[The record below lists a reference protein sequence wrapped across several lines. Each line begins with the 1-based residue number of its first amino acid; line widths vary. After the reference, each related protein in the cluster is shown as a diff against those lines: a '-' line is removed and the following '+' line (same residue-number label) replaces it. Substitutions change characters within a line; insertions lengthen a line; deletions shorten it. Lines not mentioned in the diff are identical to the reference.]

1 MSDKQDPN
9 YNGKVLSSGE
19 ILDEAPK
26 ASFAAIFDMDGT
38 LIDNTPFH
46 YKAWQLLFKK
56 YNMPELSRETYKGE
70 ISGVPIANT
79 VRRYFADADENL
91 IKTIAHEKQAFYQQ
105 EFLPYLKPINGLEN
119 FLAELKDGGVKM
131 AVATSSDMADVDFI
145 FDTIPI
151 RQYFDAIITGDMV
164 NEPKPSPQIFLK
176 AAEQLNAR
184 PENCLVFEDSTAGL
198 KAGKDAGMKVVGITT
213 AHPTETVAKAA
224 RLVINDYAG
233 MSLQKLAALFDE

>member
-1 MSDKQDPN
+1 MNKNPFPN
-9 YNGKVLSSGE
+9 NKSTVFSFGEDLSEASSG
-19 ILDEAPK
+19 
-26 ASFAAIFDMDGT
+26 FAAIFDMDGT

-79 VRRYFADADENL
+79 VRRYFADADESL

-105 EFLPYLKPINGLEN
+105 EFLPFLRPINGLEN
-119 FLAELKDGGVKM
+119 FLVELKGAGIKM

-151 RQYFDAIITGDMV
+151 RQYFDAIVTGDMV
-164 NEPKPSPQIFLK
+164 NEPKPSPQIFFK
-176 AAEQLNAR
+176 AAELLNTPPAK
-184 PENCLVFEDSTAGL
+184 CIVFEDSTSGLQAGNN
-198 KAGKDAGMKVVGITT
+198 AGMKVVGITT
-213 AHPTETVAKAA
+213 SHPAETVARVAS
-224 RLVINDYAG
+224 LVINDYADS
-233 MSLQKLAALFDE
+233 SLQKLAALF